1 MASKYT
7 EMGVA
12 SDHDP
17 RYGLRSDEFIQQL
30 RGTQGV
36 RKLRE
41 MSENDPIISAILT
54 AMDLMIRSVPW
65 RFTGGSEMGRQVIE
79 EILYSMEDKTF
90 EEFISDVLTFLPYGF
105 SIFEIVAKRKRDGVI
120 GLKKLAPRAQ
130 WTIDRF
136 ENNDFGDILGVHQQA
151 SMKNV
156 FIPYN
161 KLLHFRT
168 RSANNQPAGVS
179 VLRGAYTSW
188 YYANMI
194 TQIEATSIERELNGL
209 PVWSL
214 PGEWFAENAEDWQKQ
229 FVQEAKRIGRDVKR
243 NEQGFIIKPSDLW
256 EQEDGR
262 ITDNP
267 MVKFELIASQGSR
280 DIDPG
285 RTILR
290 HQQNM
295 ARTAM
300 ADFIMLGANDRGSFA
315 LSQSKSDLFLKALEG
330 YLDTIAAV
338 MNRRLIPKLGM
349 WNGMSPADLPTI
361 RHGRV
366 APVNLIELGQ
376 FIQRLSQSK
385 FNLFEDTELEN
396 HLRDVAGLPERPETQ
411 TIGDPP
417 PATPEEET

>member
-1 MASKYT
+1 MASKT
-7 EMGVA
+7 RELGVA
-12 SDHDP
+12 SDYRPDW
-17 RYGLRSDEFIQQL
+17 GLRLDEFVPEL
-30 RGTQGV
+30 RGTQGI

-41 MSENDPIISAILT
+41 MAENDPIVSAILT
-54 AMDLMIRSVPW
+54 SMDLMIRSVHW

-79 EILYSMEDKTF
+79 EILHDMDDKTF
-90 EEFISDVLTFLPYGF
+90 PEFISDVLSFLPYGF
-105 SIFEIVAKRKRDGVI
+105 SIFEIVAKRKQDGVI

-136 ENNDFGDILGVHQQA
+136 ESNDVGDILGVHQQA
-151 SMKNV
+151 VMKGV
-156 FIPYN
+156 FIPYD

-168 RSANNQPAGVS
+168 RSVNNQPAGVS

-188 YYANMI
+188 YYSNMI
-194 TQIEATSIERELNGL
+194 KQIEATSIERELNGL

-214 PGEWFAENAEDWQKQ
+214 PGEWFSPDAEPWQKQ
-229 FVQEAKRIGRDVKR
+229 FVLKAEQIGRDVKR
-243 NEQGFIIKPSDLW
+243 NEQGFIIKPSNLW

-267 MVKFELIASQGSR
+267 MVKFDLIASQGSR
-280 DIDPG
+280 DIDTG
-285 RTILR
+285 KTILR
-290 HQQNM
+290 YQQDM
-295 ARTAM
+295 ARSAM
-300 ADFIMLGANDRGSFA
+300 ADFVMLGANDRGSFA

-338 MNRRLIPKLGM
+338 INRRLIPKLGA
-349 WNGMSPADLPTI
+349 WNGMAPADLPTI
-361 RHGRV
+361 SHGRV

-385 FNLFEDTELEN
+385 FNLFEDTELED
-396 HLRDVAGLPERPETQ
+396 HLRDVAGLPERPVTQ

-417 PATPEEET
+417 PTNPGNPE